1 MTLARVLSGLPVC
14 DDHKTLYSG
23 INKKNPI
30 FRLIFIG
37 SSGLYLTSHILSH
50 KTTLIQERRIMM
62 KRSLLWVGLIA
73 LVLCLSVTFLT
84 GCAKK
89 AALKETAVISQE
101 QKPAAK
107 SPPAAPSKDD
117 QAARERALR
126 EQALR
131 EQAAREGA
139 AKEAAEKAKKE
150 AAAKAA
156 AILKE
161 LQIPDI
167 NFDYDKYSLKPL
179 AQSTLKA
186 AVPAYQKYTEYKLV
200 VEGHCDERGTVEY
213 NLALGEKRAMEAA
226 KYLVDLGIG
235 KERIKTISYGKEMP
249 LDKGQNEA
257 AWAKN
262 RRAHFVIFPP
272 VK

>member
-1 MTLARVLSGLPVC
+1 
-14 DDHKTLYSG
+14 
-23 INKKNPI
+23 
-30 FRLIFIG
+30 
-37 SSGLYLTSHILSH
+37 
-50 KTTLIQERRIMM
+50 MM
-62 KRSLLWVGLIA
+62 KRSLRWVGLIA

-89 AALKETAVISQE
+89 AALKDTAVVAPE
-101 QKPAAK
+101 PKPVVKAQ
-107 SPPAAPSKDD
+107 PAPSKVDSD
-117 QAARERALR
+117 ADAAAREKALR
-126 EQALR
+126 DQALR
-131 EQAAREGA
+131 EKAAREA
-139 AKEAAEKAKKE
+139 AEKEAAERAKKE

-167 NFDYDKYSLKPL
+167 NFDYDKYNLKPL

-186 AVPAYQKYTEYKLV
+186 AAPAYLKYTDYKLV

-213 NLALGEKRAMEAA
+213 NLALGEKRAVEAA
-226 KYLVDLGIG
+226 KYLVDLGIA

-262 RRAHFVIFPP
+262 RRDRFVIFPP

>member
-1 MTLARVLSGLPVC
+1 
-14 DDHKTLYSG
+14 
-23 INKKNPI
+23 
-30 FRLIFIG
+30 
-37 SSGLYLTSHILSH
+37 
-50 KTTLIQERRIMM
+50 MM

-89 AALKETAVISQE
+89 AGLREAAVVTQEPKAVAKE
-101 QKPAAK
+101 P
-107 SPPAAPSKDD
+107 APSKVDD
-117 QAARERALR
+117 AAAREQALR

-131 EQAAREGA
+131 EQAAREA
-139 AKEAAEKAKKE
+139 AEKEAAERARKE
-150 AAAKAA
+150 AAAA

-167 NFDYDKYSLKPL
+167 NFDYDKYNLKPL
-179 AQSTLKA
+179 AQTTLKA
-186 AVPAYQKYTEYKLV
+186 AAPAYLKYTEYKLV

-213 NLALGEKRAMEAA
+213 NLALGEKRATEAA
-226 KYLVDLGIG
+226 KYLVDLGIA
-235 KERIKTISYGKEMP
+235 KDRIKTISYGKEMP
-249 LDKGQNEA
+249 LDPGHDEA

-262 RRAHFVIFPP
+262 RRDRFVIFPP

>member
-1 MTLARVLSGLPVC
+1 
-14 DDHKTLYSG
+14 
-23 INKKNPI
+23 
-30 FRLIFIG
+30 
-37 SSGLYLTSHILSH
+37 
-50 KTTLIQERRIMM
+50 M

-89 AALKETAVISQE
+89 AALKETAVVSPE
-101 QKPAAK
+101 RKPVAKAPAAT
-107 SPPAAPSKDD
+107 SKDD
-117 QAARERALR
+117 AAARERALR
-126 EQALR
+126 EQTLR
-131 EQAAREGA
+131 EQAAREAA
-139 AKEAAEKAKKE
+139 AKEAAEMAKKAAA

-167 NFDYDKYSLKPL
+167 NFDFDKYNLKPL
-179 AQSTLKA
+179 AQSILKA
-186 AVPAYQKYTEYKLV
+186 GAPAYLKYPAYKLV

-249 LDKGQNEA
+249 LDKGKDEA

>member
-1 MTLARVLSGLPVC
+1 M
-14 DDHKTLYSG
+14 
-23 INKKNPI
+23 KK
-30 FRLIFIG
+30 R
-37 SSGLYLTSHILSH
+37 
-50 KTTLIQERRIMM
+50 
-62 KRSLLWVGLIA
+62 LLWVGLIA
-73 LVLCLSVTFLT
+73 LAVCLSVTFLT

-89 AALKETAVISQE
+89 ATVKETAVVTRE

-107 SPPAAPSKDD
+107 APAAAVTDD
-117 QAARERALR
+117 REARERALR

-131 EQAAREGA
+131 DQAAREAAYRAAQAAADKGA
-139 AKEAAEKAKKE
+139 QEAADKAKKD

-156 AILKE
+156 AMLKE

-167 NFDYDKYSLKPL
+167 HFDYDKYNLKPE
-179 AQSTLKA
+179 AQEILKKGA
-186 AVPAYQKYTEYKLV
+186 AAYLKYRDYKLV

-226 KYLVDLGIG
+226 KYLVDLGIE
-235 KERIKTISYGKEMP
+235 KDRVKTISYGKEMP
-249 LDKGQNEA
+249 LDKGSSEE

-262 RRAHFVIFPP
+262 RRARFVIFPP

>member
-1 MTLARVLSGLPVC
+1 
-14 DDHKTLYSG
+14 
-23 INKKNPI
+23 
-30 FRLIFIG
+30 
-37 SSGLYLTSHILSH
+37 
-50 KTTLIQERRIMM
+50 M
-62 KRSLLWVGLIA
+62 KRNLFWVGLIA

-89 AALKETAVISQE
+89 AGLKSDTATTQE
-101 QKPAAK
+101 QKAVTKGPAGA
-107 SPPAAPSKDD
+107 SSVED
-117 QAARERALR
+117 QAAARERERALR
-126 EQALR
+126 EKALK
-131 EQAAREGA
+131 EQVEKDAAAKA

-150 AAAKAA
+150 AATKGA

-167 NFDYDKYSLKPL
+167 NFDYDKYNLTPA
-179 AQSTLKA
+179 AQAILKA
-186 AVPAYQKYTEYKLV
+186 GAPAYLTYREYKLV

-213 NLALGEKRAMEAA
+213 NLALGQRRADEAA
-226 KYLVDLGIG
+226 KYLGDMGVE
-235 KERIKTISYGKEMP
+235 KERVKTISYGKEMP
-249 LDKGQNEA
+249 LDKGDNEA

>member
-1 MTLARVLSGLPVC
+1 
-14 DDHKTLYSG
+14 
-23 INKKNPI
+23 
-30 FRLIFIG
+30 
-37 SSGLYLTSHILSH
+37 
-50 KTTLIQERRIMM
+50 MM

-73 LVLCLSVTFLT
+73 LVFCLSVTFLT

-89 AALKETAVISQE
+89 AALKETAVVSPE
-101 QKPAAK
+101 AKPVAK
-107 SPPAAPSKDD
+107 APPEAVSDD
-117 QAARERALR
+117 AAARERALR

-131 EQAAREGA
+131 EQAAREAA
-139 AKEAAEKAKKE
+139 AKEAAERAKKE

-167 NFDYDKYSLKPL
+167 NFDYDKYNLKPL

-186 AVPAYQKYTEYKLV
+186 AAPAYLKYSEYKLV

-213 NLALGEKRAMEAA
+213 NLALGEKRAIEAA
-226 KYLVDLGIG
+226 KFLIDLGIA

-249 LDKGQNEA
+249 LDQGHDEA

-262 RRAHFVIFPP
+262 RRDRFVVFPP